1 MLKLV
6 LASKN
11 LGKIAEFERMLGQQ
25 ANSVKV
31 LGLNDFPDMPD
42 VEESGKSLSENARLK
57 AQAIAR
63 FTNLPALADDSGL
76 FIDALNADP
85 GVLSARWA
93 GYQGVISQ
101 ERDRANI
108 QKVLAQLE
116 GVPKP
121 ERGAQFKSV
130 VAYCDLR
137 DQLQMIE
144 KEELGVLNG
153 EILLEPIGDGGFGY
167 DPIFMPTGFDKSL
180 AQLPPGVKDE
190 VSHRGIAFRAIIAFI
205 KSNL

>member
-42 VEESGKSLSENARLK
+42 VEESGNSLSENARLK
-57 AQAIAR
+57 AQAFAK

-93 GYQGVISQ
+93 GYQGVNSQ

-108 QKVLAQLE
+108 QKVLAQLK

-130 VAYCDLR
+130 VTYCDLR

-190 VSHRGIAFRAIIAFI
+190 ISHRGIAFRAIIAFI

>member
-57 AQAIAR
+57 AQAIAK

-93 GYQGVISQ
+93 GYQGVNSQ

-130 VAYCDLR
+130 VAYCDPR

-144 KEELGVLNG
+144 KEELGVLDG

>member
-11 LGKIAEFERMLGQQ
+11 LGKIAEFQRMLGQH
-25 ANSVKV
+25 ATSVKV

-57 AQAIAR
+57 AQVIAK

-93 GYQGVISQ
+93 GYQGVNSQ

-108 QKVLAQLE
+108 QKVLAQLK

-144 KEELGVLNG
+144 KEELGVLDG

>member
-57 AQAIAR
+57 AQAIAK

-93 GYQGVISQ
+93 GYQGVSSQ

-108 QKVLAQLE
+108 QKVLAQLK

-137 DQLQMIE
+137 GQLQMIE

-153 EILLEPIGDGGFGY
+153 QILLEPIGDGGFGY

-190 VSHRGIAFRAIIAFI
+190 VSHRGIAFRAIIPFI

>member
-42 VEESGKSLSENARLK
+42 VEESGKTLSENARLK
-57 AQAIAR
+57 AHAIAK

-93 GYQGVISQ
+93 GYQGVSSQ
-101 ERDRANI
+101 ERDHANI
-108 QKVLAQLE
+108 ERVLAQLK
-116 GVPKP
+116 GIPKP

-130 VAYCDLR
+130 VAFCDPR
-137 DQLQMIE
+137 GQLQMIE
-144 KEELGVLNG
+144 KEELGVLDG

>member
-11 LGKIAEFERMLGQQ
+11 LGKIAEFQRMLGQH
-25 ANSVKV
+25 ATSVKV

-57 AQAIAR
+57 AQAIAK

-93 GYQGVISQ
+93 GYQGVNSQ

-130 VAYCDLR
+130 VTYCDLR

-144 KEELGVLNG
+144 KEELGVLDG

>member
-42 VEESGKSLSENARLK
+42 VEESGKSLSENAKLK
-57 AQAIAR
+57 AQAIAK

-137 DQLQMIE
+137 DQLQIIE

-153 EILLEPIGDGGFGY
+153 EILLEPVGDGGFGY

>member
-25 ANSVKV
+25 ASSVKV

-42 VEESGKSLSENARLK
+42 VEENGKSLSENAKLK
-57 AQAIAR
+57 AQAIAK

-137 DQLQMIE
+137 DQLQIIE

>member
-11 LGKIAEFERMLGQQ
+11 LGKIAEFQRMLGQH
-25 ANSVKV
+25 ATSVKV

-57 AQAIAR
+57 AQAIAK

-93 GYQGVISQ
+93 GYQGVNSQ

-144 KEELGVLNG
+144 KEELGVLDG

>member
-42 VEESGKSLSENARLK
+42 VEESGNSLSENARLK
-57 AQAIAR
+57 GQAIAK

-93 GYQGVISQ
+93 GYQGVNSQ

-108 QKVLAQLE
+108 QKVLAQLK

-130 VAYCDLR
+130 VTYCDLR

-190 VSHRGIAFRAIIAFI
+190 ISHRGIAFRAIIAFI

>member
-42 VEESGKSLSENARLK
+42 VDESGNSLSENARLK
-57 AQAIAR
+57 AQAIAK

-93 GYQGVISQ
+93 GYQGVNSQ

-108 QKVLAQLE
+108 QKVLAQLK

-130 VAYCDLR
+130 VTYCDLR

>member
-25 ANSVKV
+25 ASSVKV

-57 AQAIAR
+57 AHAIAK
-63 FTNLPALADDSGL
+63 FTNLPVLADDSGL

>member
-25 ANSVKV
+25 ASLVKV

-42 VEESGKSLSENARLK
+42 VEESGKTLSENARLK
-57 AQAIAR
+57 AQAIAK

-76 FIDALNADP
+76 FIDALNGDP

-93 GYQGVISQ
+93 GYQGVSSQ
-101 ERDRANI
+101 ERDHANI
-108 QKVLAQLE
+108 ERVLAQLK

-130 VAYCDLR
+130 VAFCDPR
-137 DQLQMIE
+137 GQLQMIE
-144 KEELGVLNG
+144 KEELGG
-153 EILLEPIGDGGFGY
+153 FKWPQRRRQQRSLLQ
-167 DPIFMPTGFDKSL
+167 KRVRQSAAL
-180 AQLPPGVKDE
+180 RKLLSAQLLSEVQRRVLRKKVSQQPGTQF
-190 VSHRGIAFRAIIAFI
+190 HQFQ
-205 KSNL
+205 

>member
-57 AQAIAR
+57 AQAIAK

-153 EILLEPIGDGGFGY
+153 EILLDPIGDGGFGY

>member
-11 LGKIAEFERMLGQQ
+11 LGKIAEFQRMLGQQ

-57 AQAIAR
+57 AQAIAK

-93 GYQGVISQ
+93 GYQGVNSQ

-130 VAYCDLR
+130 VTYCDLR

-144 KEELGVLNG
+144 KEELGVLDG

>member
-11 LGKIAEFERMLGQQ
+11 LGKIAEFERMLGQH
-25 ANSVKV
+25 ATSVKV

-57 AQAIAR
+57 AQVIAK

-93 GYQGVISQ
+93 GYQGVNSQ

-108 QKVLAQLE
+108 QKVLAQLK

>member
-11 LGKIAEFERMLGQQ
+11 LGKIAEFQRMLGQH
-25 ANSVKV
+25 ATSVKV

-42 VEESGKSLSENARLK
+42 VEESGNTLSENAKLK
-57 AQAIAR
+57 AQAIAK

-76 FIDALNADP
+76 FVDALNADP

-93 GYQGVISQ
+93 GYQGESSQ

-108 QKVLAQLE
+108 EKVLAQLKD
-116 GVPKP
+116 VPKP

-130 VAYCDLR
+130 VAFCDPR
-137 DQLQMIE
+137 EQLKMIE
-144 KEELGVLNG
+144 KEELGVLHG

-190 VSHRGIAFRAIIAFI
+190 VSHRGIALRAIMPFI

>member
-42 VEESGKSLSENARLK
+42 VEESGNSLSENARLK
-57 AQAIAR
+57 AQAIAK
-63 FTNLPALADDSGL
+63 FTNLPPLADDSGL

-93 GYQGVISQ
+93 GYQGVNSQ

-108 QKVLAQLE
+108 QKVLAQLK

-130 VAYCDLR
+130 VTYCDLR

-190 VSHRGIAFRAIIAFI
+190 ISHRGIAFRAIIAFI

>member
-42 VEESGKSLSENARLK
+42 VDESGKSLSENARLK
-57 AQAIAR
+57 AQAIAK

-93 GYQGVISQ
+93 GYQGVNSQ

-108 QKVLAQLE
+108 QKVLAQLK

-130 VAYCDLR
+130 VTYCDLR

-190 VSHRGIAFRAIIAFI
+190 ISHRGIAFRAIIAFI

>member
-57 AQAIAR
+57 AQAIAK

-93 GYQGVISQ
+93 GYQGVNSQ

-108 QKVLAQLE
+108 QKVLAQLK

-130 VAYCDLR
+130 VTYCDLR

-190 VSHRGIAFRAIIAFI
+190 ISHRGIAFRAIIAFI

>member
-57 AQAIAR
+57 AQAIAK

-137 DQLQMIE
+137 DQLQIIE

-153 EILLEPIGDGGFGY
+153 EILLEPVGDGGFGY

>member
-11 LGKIAEFERMLGQQ
+11 LGKIAEFERMLGQH
-25 ANSVKV
+25 ATSVKV

-57 AQAIAR
+57 AQAIAK

-93 GYQGVISQ
+93 GYQGVNSQ

-144 KEELGVLNG
+144 KEELGVLDG

>member
-63 FTNLPALADDSGL
+63 YTNLPALADDSGL

-130 VAYCDLR
+130 VAFCDPR
-137 DQLQMIE
+137 GQLQMIE

-153 EILLEPIGDGGFGY
+153 EILLDPIGDGGFGY

>member
-11 LGKIAEFERMLGQQ
+11 LGKIAEFQRMLGQH
-25 ANSVKV
+25 ATSVKV

-57 AQAIAR
+57 AQAIAK

-93 GYQGVISQ
+93 GYQGVNSQ

-108 QKVLAQLE
+108 QKVLAQLK

-130 VAYCDLR
+130 VAFCDPR
-137 DQLQMIE
+137 GQLQMIE
-144 KEELGVLNG
+144 KEELGVLDG

>member
-57 AQAIAR
+57 AHAIAK
-63 FTNLPALADDSGL
+63 FTNLPVLADDSGL

-137 DQLQMIE
+137 DQLQIIE

-153 EILLEPIGDGGFGY
+153 EILLEPVGDGGFGY

>member
-57 AQAIAR
+57 AHAIAK
-63 FTNLPALADDSGL
+63 FTNLQALADDSGL

-137 DQLQMIE
+137 DQLQIIE

-153 EILLEPIGDGGFGY
+153 EILLEPVGDGGFGY

>member
-11 LGKIAEFERMLGQQ
+11 LGKIAEFERMLGQH
-25 ANSVKV
+25 ATSVKV

-42 VEESGKSLSENARLK
+42 VVESGKSLSENARLK

-85 GVLSARWA
+85 AVLSARWA
-93 GYQGVISQ
+93 GYQGVNSQ

-108 QKVLAQLE
+108 QKVLAQLK

-137 DQLQMIE
+137 DQLQIIE
-144 KEELGVLNG
+144 KEASGVLNG

-190 VSHRGIAFRAIIAFI
+190 VSHRGIAFRAIIPFI

>member
-57 AQAIAR
+57 AQAIAK

-93 GYQGVISQ
+93 GYQGVNSQ

-108 QKVLAQLE
+108 QKVLAQLK

-130 VAYCDLR
+130 VTYCDLR